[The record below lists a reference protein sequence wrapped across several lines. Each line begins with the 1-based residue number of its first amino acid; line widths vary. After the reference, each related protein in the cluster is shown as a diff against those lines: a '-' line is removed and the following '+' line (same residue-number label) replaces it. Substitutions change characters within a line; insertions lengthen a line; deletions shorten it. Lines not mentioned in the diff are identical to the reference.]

1 MEDVLSVYAR
11 PYDENFPVVCMDEKP
26 VQLFANAR
34 KSWSFRKNGTLIPEL
49 AEHDSGLNGTSI
61 SDKTERLS
69 VY

>member
-1 MEDVLSVYAR
+1 MFHAIIVIL
-11 PYDENFPVVCMDEKP
+11 
-26 VQLFANAR
+26 
-34 KSWSFRKNGTLIPEL
+34 KSSSSIIRRINIDALYLPGKILLWSFRKNGTLIPEL

>member
-1 MEDVLSVYAR
+1 MSYPSD
-11 PYDENFPVVCMDEKP
+11 FH
-26 VQLFANAR
+26 QIR
-34 KSWSFRKNGTLIPEL
+34 KHKMAEAKKHTWSFRKNGTLIPEL